1 VKKSDSATAIKQ
13 WIEALRTDPM
23 FQNMVYKP
31 VQKIIA
37 DSAGEWSM
45 KCAEYLKMQKEM
57 EFTTQWGCL
66 DRKEEAATA
75 ERAVAVVEVPTKAGL
90 MMPNLPPSWWVR
102 TMKQA
107 IWLLNRFG
115 KVVTEEYIA
124 SDGDQP
130 RPLERFTGYQYSR
143 RQIDRELSY
152 FVPVGRP
159 TLVHLT
165 QVKGSAIT
173 PKSRWAVPIGMYRER
188 VIFWSPFS
196 KSEFRSKSFT
206 AYKLQHGMNYM
217 HFLNLPVQMGSQG
230 KDAMAVT
237 MEDHVSIMLP
247 EM

>member
-1 VKKSDSATAIKQ
+1 MA
-13 WIEALRTDPM
+13 
-23 FQNMVYKP
+23 YKA
-31 VQKIIA
+31 VQKIKT

-45 KCAEYLKMQKEM
+45 KCDAWNKMSGDLG
-57 EFTTQWGCL
+57 FDTQWSCP
-66 DRKEEAATA
+66 DRKEEAAQA
-75 ERAVAVVEVPTKAGL
+75 ERAVVVVEVPTKAGL

-115 KVVTEEYIA
+115 KIATEESIS

-130 RPLERFTGYQYSR
+130 RPLEKITGFQYSR

-159 TLVHLT
+159 TLVHMT
-165 QVKGSAIT
+165 KVKGSAIT
-173 PKSRWAVPIGMYRER
+173 PKSRWAVPIGMYREQ

-206 AYKLQHGMNYM
+206 AYKLTAWTQLHA
-217 HFLNLPVQMGSQG
+217 F
-230 KDAMAVT
+230 
-237 MEDHVSIMLP
+237 P
-247 EM
+247 ESANSARFTRFRCNGRFYGRSGYNTIA